1 MKPTAD
7 GMSDYLEAN
16 AEKLLSNRWDK
27 RLKASMTILQERS
40 IIQPLKVSKK
50 VDTTTLWYYL
60 YLMLAYADKY

>member
-40 IIQPLKVSKK
+40 IMQPMNYPAAELRGIKGI
-50 VDTTTLWYYL
+50 
-60 YLMLAYADKY
+60 

>member
-40 IIQPLKVSKK
+40 IMQPLKASKK

-60 YLMLAYADKY
+60 YLNALICQ